1 MFYECSGLKEVTK
14 LDTSEV
20 TDMYGM
26 FFMCVSLK
34 EVPKLDISKVT
45 NMDYMFTGCSSIE
58 YIPEN
63 FPSYDWSDTGS
74 KILKENYPEYFI

>member
-1 MFYECSGLKEVTK
+1 
-14 LDTSEV
+14 
-20 TDMYGM
+20 
-26 FFMCVSLK
+26 
-34 EVPKLDISKVT
+34 
-45 NMDYMFTGCSSIE
+45 MDYMFTGCSSIE